1 MWNWEVRGDK
11 NIEDSDSESLDWL
24 EQTVSGIM
32 EVNDSA
38 NQDVEGCEEHGR
50 ENLNHLR
57 ECLNHRLLVE
67 IWKLNVLLLGA
78 QKEMRN
84 T

>member
-1 MWNWEVRGDK
+1 MWNWEVHGDK

-38 NQDVEGCEEHGR
+38 N
-50 ENLNHLR
+50 
-57 ECLNHRLLVE
+57 
-67 IWKLNVLLLGA
+67 
-78 QKEMRN
+78 
-84 T
+84 

>member
-38 NQDVEGCEEHGR
+38 N
-50 ENLNHLR
+50 
-57 ECLNHRLLVE
+57 
-67 IWKLNVLLLGA
+67 
-78 QKEMRN
+78 
-84 T
+84 